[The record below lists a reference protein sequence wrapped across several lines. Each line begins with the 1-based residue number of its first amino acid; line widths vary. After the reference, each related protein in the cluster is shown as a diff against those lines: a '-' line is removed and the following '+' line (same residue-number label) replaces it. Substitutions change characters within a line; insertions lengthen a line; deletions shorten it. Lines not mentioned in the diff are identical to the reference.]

1 LSLRNWR
8 NYAESELPFPPGTTL
23 LIGPNGQG
31 KTNMVEAIG
40 YLATL
45 SSHRVSDDAALVKQ
59 HEDSAVIRARLE
71 HEHRTLVVDMVVN
84 RKGANRVQLG
94 GAPAKARDLPA
105 QLDVI
110 QFAPEDLSLVRGD
123 PTGRRRFLDE
133 LLVHR
138 SPRMAGALSDYDR
151 ALRQRNTLLKSI
163 RSVDVSGAQSRTLD
177 AWDER
182 LATAGSEI
190 LAGRVAL
197 VCELDGPV
205 REAYQA
211 VAGSEHVTGLAL
223 RMSIDG
229 IQADDANI
237 ADVDGATS
245 PLARSREELTTRFLA
260 ALQAS
265 RRAELERGL
274 TLIGPHRDE
283 LQLGLNG
290 LPARGYASHGE
301 SWSYALALRLGSA
314 RLLRTTSLHG
324 DPVLILDDVFA
335 ELDEGRRA
343 RLATAVADFEQI
355 LVTAAVEADVP
366 AALSGHRVRVNA
378 GRLFS
383 GTDSE

>member
-1 LSLRNWR
+1 MTVRFVSGTRCSNRSGPLTCRAPNRGL
-8 NYAESELPFPPGTTL
+8 LTPGT
-23 LIGPNGQG
+23 N
-31 KTNMVEAIG
+31 
-40 YLATL
+40 
-45 SSHRVSDDAALVKQ
+45 
-59 HEDSAVIRARLE
+59 DSRL
-71 HEHRTLVVDMVVN
+71 
-84 RKGANRVQLG
+84 
-94 GAPAKARDLPA
+94 
-105 QLDVI
+105 
-110 QFAPEDLSLVRGD
+110 
-123 PTGRRRFLDE
+123 
-133 LLVHR
+133 
-138 SPRMAGALSDYDR
+138 
-151 ALRQRNTLLKSI
+151 
-163 RSVDVSGAQSRTLD
+163 
-177 AWDER
+177 
-182 LATAGSEI
+182 AGSEI